1 MSEQFRTQIQEHGH
15 VVLPAAVR
23 RLLGLDFG
31 DEIVNRVANRELILS
46 PVADAVKR
54 FQSAVRN
61 HVPADSSLSDDL
73 IAERRAEAAR
83 EN

>member
-23 RLLGLDFG
+23 RSLGLDFG
-31 DEIVNRVANRELILS
+31 DEIVIRVANRELILS

-54 FQSAVRN
+54 FQATVRN
-61 HVPADSSLSDDL
+61 HVPADGSLSDEL
-73 IAERRAEAAR
+73 IAERRATATNE
-83 EN
+83 